1 MTDEN
6 LSADFFEAKYKDSP
20 DPWNFA
26 RSAYEQHR
34 YDEIIKSLGERHFHR
49 AFEPGCSIGVLTE
62 RLAAICDQV
71 YATDISATAIT
82 RARARCSGQL
92 GVFIE
97 EGSLTDSLPSAVFD
111 LIVLSE
117 VGYYLDSRALVALAR
132 NLTDCLTP
140 DGVILAAH
148 WLGTSNDHVLTGDQV
163 HDILSANL
171 GLERIHSHRYEGFRL
186 DLWSSALWSNA

>member
-1 MTDEN
+1 MIDDN
-6 LSADFFEAKYKDSP
+6 LSPRFFEAKYRDSV
-20 DPWNFA
+20 DPWDFA
-26 RSAYEQHR
+26 RSTYEQHR
-34 YDEIIKSLGERHFHR
+34 YDEIIKSLGGRHFHR

-82 RARARCSGQL
+82 RARARCSGQH

-97 EGSLTDSLPSAVFD
+97 EGLLTDTLPSAAFD

-117 VGYYLDSRALVALAR
+117 VGYYLDSRTLVTLAR
-132 NLTDCLTP
+132 NLTDCLSP
-140 DGVILAAH
+140 NGVILAAH

-171 GLERIHSHRYEGFRL
+171 GLERIHSQRHEGFRI
-186 DLWSSALWSNA
+186 DQWCNALWSNA